1 LSPSPSAEQ
10 VDVPAKSNNAQE
22 QALLAMASTDYLVTP
37 GDILILKYL
46 KISSLE
52 SLSFIVEGD
61 GIVNLGIFGR
71 LQSSGMRYRDLKAF
85 IEKKVGDAYRGS
97 SPSLLISSV
106 GIFTVTIE
114 GETPAQSR
122 AKAWGLLRL
131 SDVLKDA
138 KTPYSSTRKIKIIS
152 QDGKTNEYDL
162 FRAIRGGDL
171 AQNPYLRPGDRIV
184 LSKAERIV
192 KLTGEIRRPDSYEL
206 LPGDRLG
213 ELVELYGDSFTALAD
228 TSRITLIRHTASR
241 DPAGEKIL
249 LNYPQEKDY
258 VIQDQDEVSVAS
270 TQDLMPVVYFEGA
283 IGVGVQGQ
291 SPQTSQRAPYSYYP
305 GETLGSAVRKLRDQ
319 FSAVSDLSNSYIIR
333 GTARIPVDLS
343 KYLYD
348 EKTSLRMELARND
361 IIIIPFRQFFVSVSG
376 AVKLP
381 GRYPYIPDRSW
392 AYYIGLA
399 GGFDT
404 DRNSKEKL
412 EILDI
417 QGRPKSKDKP
427 IEPEDTLTA
436 ASNSFLYYVG
446 KISPVITTVL
456 GVISTTFTT
465 YYYFQL
471 SK

>member
-1 LSPSPSAEQ
+1 
-10 VDVPAKSNNAQE
+10 
-22 QALLAMASTDYLVTP
+22 
-37 GDILILKYL
+37 
-46 KISSLE
+46 
-52 SLSFIVEGD
+52 
-61 GIVNLGIFGR
+61 
-71 LQSSGMRYRDLKAF
+71 MRYRDFKAL

-106 GIFTVTIE
+106 GVFAVTIE
-114 GETPAQSR
+114 GETPAQSTVR
-122 AKAWGLLRL
+122 AWGLLRL
-131 SDVLKDA
+131 SDVLKNT
-138 KTPYSSTRKIKIIS
+138 KTLYSSTRKIKIIS

-162 FRAIRGGDL
+162 FRATRGGDL
-171 AQNPYLRPGDRIV
+171 SQNPYLRPGDRIL
-184 LSKAERIV
+184 LSKAERVV
-192 KLTGEIRRPDSYEL
+192 KLTGEVRRPDSYEL
-206 LPGDRLG
+206 LPSDRLG
-213 ELVELYGDSFTALAD
+213 ALMELYGDGFTALAD
-228 TSRITLIRHTASR
+228 PSRITLIRHTTSK

-249 LNYPQEKDY
+249 LRYPEDKDY
-258 VIQDQDEVSVAS
+258 ILQDQDEISVAS

-283 IGVGVQGQ
+283 IGVGIQGQ
-291 SPQTSQRAPYSYYP
+291 SPQTSQRTPYSFYP

-348 EKTSLRMELARND
+348 EKSSLSMELAKND
-361 IIIIPFRQFFVSVSG
+361 IVIVPFRQFFVSVSG

-392 AYYIGLA
+392 EYYIGLA

-404 DRNSKEKL
+404 DRNSREKL
-412 EILDI
+412 DILDM
-417 QGRPKSKDKP
+417 QGRPKSKEKP

-446 KISPVITTVL
+446 KVSPVITTIV

-465 YYYFQL
+465 YYYYQL
-471 SK
+471 TR